1 MPAQFLAFYPGPYP
15 CAPAVQAAMSSFV
28 LSSRVFRP
36 SLKRSRVCTTSGG
49 STAARAEAKEVK
61 VCTNKEC
68 KRGGAKKTLALF
80 EALGLEGVEI
90 VEIRCLD
97 ECGMGPN
104 VQINGDDGPIING
117 VKTEDDVKK
126 VVDRLMES

>member
-1 MPAQFLAFYPGPYP
+1 
-15 CAPAVQAAMSSFV
+15 MSSFA

-68 KRGGAKKTLALF
+68 KRGGSKKTLALF

-90 VEIRCLD
+90 VEIRCLG

>member
-1 MPAQFLAFYPGPYP
+1 M
-15 CAPAVQAAMSSFV
+15 
-28 LSSRVFRP
+28 
-36 SLKRSRVCTTSGG
+36 
-49 STAARAEAKEVK
+49 RAEAKEVK

-68 KRGGAKKTLALF
+68 KRGGSKKTLAMF

-126 VVDRLMES
+126 VVDRLMESGEVGWEDGNAAHLDPAATFQSSVN

>member
-1 MPAQFLAFYPGPYP
+1 M
-15 CAPAVQAAMSSFV
+15 
-28 LSSRVFRP
+28 
-36 SLKRSRVCTTSGG
+36 
-49 STAARAEAKEVK
+49 ARAEAKEVK
-61 VCTNKEC
+61 VCTNKRC
-68 KRGGAKKTLALF
+68 KRGGRKRLYRCSPRSS
-80 EALGLEGVEI
+80 LEGVDI

>member
-1 MPAQFLAFYPGPYP
+1 M
-15 CAPAVQAAMSSFV
+15 
-28 LSSRVFRP
+28 
-36 SLKRSRVCTTSGG
+36 
-49 STAARAEAKEVK
+49 ARAEAKEVK

-68 KRGGAKKTLALF
+68 KRGGSKKTLALF
-80 EALGLEGVEI
+80 EALFEGVEGVDI
-90 VEIRCLD
+90 VEIKCLD

-126 VVDRLMES
+126 VVDRLMEN